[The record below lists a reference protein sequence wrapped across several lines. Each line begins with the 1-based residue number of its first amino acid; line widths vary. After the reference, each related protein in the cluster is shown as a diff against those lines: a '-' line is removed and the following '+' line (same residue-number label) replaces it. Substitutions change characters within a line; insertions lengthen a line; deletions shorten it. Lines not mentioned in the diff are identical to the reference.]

1 MKTQS
6 LKKLGLNLWRARRAT
21 GIEARGK
28 VATIRHAIRCHMAE
42 NMKQAATGKG
52 NAARRKIESRL
63 DHLRLLD
70 GYIIGGR
77 FYLWRD

>member
-1 MKTQS
+1 
-6 LKKLGLNLWRARRAT
+6 
-21 GIEARGK
+21 
-28 VATIRHAIRCHMAE
+28 MAE

-77 FYLWRD
+77 FYLWRI